1 MQMNRLLTAALLSSA
16 LAAPAALAVGPPSG
30 LPDGTNNPGTQ
41 FKPVGT
47 PNGTDNPGTE
57 HKPAGTPDGT
67 NNPGA
72 KRKAAAPGIYCK
84 GESKKKAE
92 GQQRSDFS
100 TCVQAQAKLR
110 SGTRGSPR
118 EACKDADKKHV
129 EGEKGTAFS
138 RCVSAAAKLLK
149 DQKAQEEQATESD

>member
-57 HKPAGTPDGT
+57 HRPAGTPDAT
-67 NNPGA
+67 ENPGA

-100 TCVQAQAKLR
+100 TCVQAQARLR
-110 SGTRGSPR
+110 GGKANSPR
-118 EACKDADKKHV
+118 EACKDAAKKHV

-149 DQKAQEEQATESD
+149 DKQGESPSA